1 MKSNTRIIQASGEFT
16 GSTLLINYLV
26 GFFCPKSAA
35 TFGVDANIKDN
46 LITKTHYLE
55 LDDFEKRFGSRYDL
69 WFVSSCRKIDPARP
83 KRVFRNLDDKYF
95 SRKNVLTIDFNRL
108 RDTDYVFD
116 SFLNFFPSNLIP
128 NQNHELIKQQMLSR
142 IQAMN
147 KRYSEIS
154 SLPRSYVDPIYGLH
168 GSHRKS

>member
-1 MKSNTRIIQASGEFT
+1 MKLNTRIIQASGEFT

-26 GFFCPKSAA
+26 GFFCPDSPAV
-35 TFGVDANIKDN
+35 FGVDSNIKDN
-46 LITKTHYLE
+46 LITKTHYLN
-55 LDDFEKRFGSRYDL
+55 LDDFERRFKSRYEL
-69 WFVSSCRKIDPARP
+69 FFVSSHRENDALRP
-83 KRVFRNLDDKYF
+83 KRVFRNLDYKYH

-108 RDTDYVFD
+108 RDTDYIFD
-116 SFLNFFPSNLIP
+116 SFLNFFPSSLVP
-128 NQNHELIKQQMLSR
+128 NQSHKSIKQQMLSR
-142 IQAMN
+142 IEAMN